1 MYGWIIGG
9 LAGLDLGIKSVIE
22 KQDADTFPR
31 ELIAARG
38 MIQLHKNHNHGFP
51 FGFLREKPE
60 LVKAIPLMVIS
71 AMAGALGAF
80 MTEKGRTL
88 EKLGL
93 SIALGGAVS
102 NLYDRLVRG
111 YVVDYFSI
119 EWKRLKKVVFNLGD
133 MFVFLGSAVFIISQA
148 VGSLKRGWLKRHFI
162 LKVLRLGYPLGF
174 RGIDLALTL
183 SASSAVFAHLFSAL
197 PVSLFLAPVFS
208 PFLSVC
214 SALSLGD
221 GGDVFSS
228 SYLRWYL
235 QGHIAP

>member
-80 MTEKGRTL
+80 MTEIGRTL

-148 VGSLKRGWLKRHFI
+148 VGSLKVMGEKKNI
-162 LKVLRLGYPLGF
+162 
-174 RGIDLALTL
+174 
-183 SASSAVFAHLFSAL
+183 
-197 PVSLFLAPVFS
+197 
-208 PFLSVC
+208 
-214 SALSLGD
+214 
-221 GGDVFSS
+221 
-228 SYLRWYL
+228 
-235 QGHIAP
+235 